1 METIPAMSEKEE
13 KLTSRHETSATPAT
27 TISSARYT
35 GVEYTRLCRGARR
48 RVCDRLAAA
57 GTRSGRGWR
66 RGLG

>member
-13 KLTSRHETSATPAT
+13 KLTSRHETSATPET

-48 RVCDRLAAA
+48 HVCNKLAA
-57 GTRSGRGWR
+57 GGVRSGRGWR